1 MAIDIIPE
9 KGGQCSF
16 YSKFPLKSRF
26 LLDFATKKQ
35 VVFDTTPFSMEVKH
49 MAKKSRYQD
58 YMAGLKK
65 LSEKKEKNASL
76 HSVLEQLKAYKN
88 QNANGGK

>member
-1 MAIDIIPE
+1 
-9 KGGQCSF
+9 
-16 YSKFPLKSRF
+16 
-26 LLDFATKKQ
+26 
-35 VVFDTTPFSMEVKH
+35 

-65 LSEKKEKNASL
+65 LSEKKEKSASP